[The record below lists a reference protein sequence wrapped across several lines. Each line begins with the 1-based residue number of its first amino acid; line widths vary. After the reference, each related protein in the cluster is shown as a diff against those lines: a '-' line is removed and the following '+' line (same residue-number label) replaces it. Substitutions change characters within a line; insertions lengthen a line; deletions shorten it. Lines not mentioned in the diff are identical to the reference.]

1 MITPHSNTGGFM
13 IAWFVITACTYLLWF
28 NRFDK
33 VCEKHG
39 GIVEAFR
46 KAMEADTP
54 DYKLSPPNFHPAAIK
69 TIVLVFS
76 IVAWPFM
83 LWMVLKSYFY
93 DYNQDLEEYFK

>member
-1 MITPHSNTGGFM
+1 MEPHSNGGGFM
-13 IAWFVITACTYLLWF
+13 IAWFVITACTYFLWF

-54 DYKLSPPNFHPAAIK
+54 DYKLSPPNFHDAALK
-69 TIVLVFS
+69 TIVLVSS
-76 IVAWPFM
+76 IIAWPFM